1 MLLITLKPPAGLLH
15 AGKGGNIILDFFS
28 ELVKVS
34 LRHGYEDVERIFL
47 VAALSYGSHS
57 FICGALV
64 GIYCLFSPPPP
75 PPGFSPVISST

>member
-1 MLLITLKPPAGLLH
+1 M
-15 AGKGGNIILDFFS
+15 
-28 ELVKVS
+28 KVS

-64 GIYCLFSPPPP
+64 GIYCLFFSPPAPRFFP
-75 PPGFSPVISST
+75 CHIEHLIKNLK